1 MIKKYIK
8 RERYLKKIIPFIN
21 KDIIKVIVGQRR
33 VGKSYLLYQI
43 MDLIKKENKNANL
56 IYINKEF
63 YEFESIKDSKSLL
76 EFISKKIKIKNKQE
90 RNYIFIDEIQDIK
103 DFEKALR
110 SLNADGNYDIY
121 CTGSNANL
129 LSGELA
135 TYLSGRYI
143 EIPVYSLSYQEFL
156 KFHKLDNN
164 NDSFLKFIKFGGLP
178 YLIHL
183 ELEDYIVY
191 DYLKNV
197 YNTILLK
204 DVVSRYNI
212 RNVSFLVNLV
222 NYLGDNVG
230 SLVSAKK
237 ISDFLKSQKINI
249 SPNVV
254 LDYLLY
260 LVESFF
266 IYKVPRSDIQGK
278 KIFEINDKFYFED
291 LGLRHSVVGYKQMDI
306 NKILE
311 NIVFLQMKY
320 LGYQITVGQMREH
333 EIDFICVKDHKKIYI
348 QVAYLINS
356 QNKKREFGNLLE
368 IKDNYE
374 KFVVSMDE
382 MIDEEAQYKG
392 IKYLN
397 IRNFLLKSF

>member
-21 KDIIKVIVGQRR
+21 KNIIKVIVGQRR

-56 IYINKEF
+56 IYINKEL

-183 ELEDYIVY
+183 ELEDHIVY

-260 LVESFF
+260 LVGSFF

-278 KIFEINDKFYFED
+278 KIFKINDKFYFED

-320 LGYQITVGQMREH
+320 LGYQITVGQIGEH

>member
-21 KDIIKVIVGQRR
+21 KNIIKVIVGQRR

-56 IYINKEF
+56 IYINKEL

-129 LSGELA
+129 FSGELS

-260 LVESFF
+260 LVGSFF

-320 LGYQITVGQMREH
+320 LGYQITVGQIREH